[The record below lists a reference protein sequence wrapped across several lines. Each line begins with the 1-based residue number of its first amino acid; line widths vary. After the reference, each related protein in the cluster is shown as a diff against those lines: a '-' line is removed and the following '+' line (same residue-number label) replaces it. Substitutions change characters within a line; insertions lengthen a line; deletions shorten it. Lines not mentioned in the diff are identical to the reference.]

1 MKLPASLLNLLR
13 SFLKGERAF
22 AKLSQAPLRRLLLIE
37 ALALAVFVSGHY
49 FLRYRHAVSSAL
61 DSCRQLQRE
70 TELAAATSAQN
81 AAFCESLIQLQ
92 QKVTDWIALSGR
104 TANAQRFFAQDTSSS
119 GTDFISILPF
129 PRQSVGD
136 YYRRTIRVNLTS
148 DYVELVKYLRS
159 IENENPEFN
168 IIGLDVFSSESIY
181 PRTNVSMLVES
192 YGIEALGEG
201 STGEKKQTSLEKR
214 NREAI

>member
-22 AKLSQAPLRRLLLIE
+22 AKLSQAPLWRLLLIE
-37 ALALAVFVSGHY
+37 ALALAVFVSGYY
-49 FLRYRHAVSSAL
+49 FLGYRHAVSSAL
-61 DSCRQLQRE
+61 DSCQQLQRE
-70 TELAAATSAQN
+70 TELAAVTSAQN
-81 AAFCESLIQLQ
+81 AAFCEGLIQLQ
-92 QKVTDWIALSGR
+92 QEVTDWIALSGR

-129 PRQSVGD
+129 PGQSVGD
-136 YYRRTIRVNLTS
+136 YYRRTVRVNLTS
-148 DYVELVKYLRS
+148 DYVELVKYLRT

-168 IIGLDVFSSESIY
+168 IIGLDVSSPESIY

-201 STGEKKQTSLEKR
+201 SPGEKKQTSLEKR